1 MGINEFKVEQG
12 KLSAEL
18 KLMIIDVG
26 EMGLDADTEEII
38 VDKAGGLIAKI
49 YDSVT
54 ERELD
59 RIKDELGRLQSVLHQ
74 ALLRQKKGQV

>member
-1 MGINEFKVEQG
+1 MGINEFKAEQG

-26 EMGLDADTEEII
+26 EMGFDADTEEII
-38 VDKAGGLIAKI
+38 VDKARGLIAKI
-49 YDSVT
+49 DDSVT